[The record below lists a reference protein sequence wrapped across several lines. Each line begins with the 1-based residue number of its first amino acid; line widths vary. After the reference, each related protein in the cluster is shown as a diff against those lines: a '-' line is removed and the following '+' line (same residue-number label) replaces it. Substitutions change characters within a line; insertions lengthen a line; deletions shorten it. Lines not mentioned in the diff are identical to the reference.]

1 MTTKL
6 SDVFTIPACLA
17 GCPENYTTITLRQA
31 LSLQG
36 DKTLCQKAEIL
47 YRAAAGA
54 YLNSVSG
61 CVQYPLQTGALVAEV
76 NAAAASCDIR
86 TIIDEA
92 TRLDGLNNA
101 GCPID
106 QQGGC
111 SNEQLTLSRD
121 IWRNVVREYV
131 AMVLRPARLVY
142 WY

>member
-1 MTTKL
+1 
-6 SDVFTIPACLA
+6 VR
-17 GCPENYTTITLRQA
+17 EA

-36 DKTLCQKAEIL
+36 GKTVCQKAEIL

>member
-6 SDVFTIPACLA
+6 SDVFTIPTCLA

-36 DKTLCQKAEIL
+36 GKDLCQKAEIL

-61 CVQYPLQTGALVAEV
+61 CVQFPLQTGQLVAEV
-76 NAAAASCDIR
+76 NAAAASCDIT
-86 TIIDEA
+86 TIINEA
-92 TRLDGLNNA
+92 TRLDGFNNL

-106 QQGGC
+106 QQGVC
-111 SNEQLTLSRD
+111 SNASFKPGD
-121 IWRNVVREYV
+121 NWRNAVREYV